1 MANPAP
7 GFAKH
12 PNHMVRIESAG
23 VRVTVVFADR
33 IVAESD
39 AALVLHETG
48 YPPTY
53 YLPEADLRGE
63 LTRPS
68 ARRTHCPFKGDASYL
83 SIKVDDRVAEDAIW
97 TYPEP
102 FDECEAIR
110 GHVAFYSDKVD
121 RLEVGS

>member
-12 PNHMVRIESAG
+12 PNHRVRIEPAG
-23 VRVTVVFADR
+23 VRVTAVFAGR
-33 IVAESD
+33 TVAESD

-48 YPPTY
+48 HPPTY
-53 YLPEADLRGE
+53 YLPEADLRTG

-68 ARRTHCPFKGDASYL
+68 ARRTHCPFKGDASHL
-83 SIKVDDRVAEDAIW
+83 SISVDGRVAEDAIW

-110 GHVAFYSDKVD
+110 GHVAFHPDRID
-121 RLEVGS
+121 RLEVGP